1 MKAPKTAAK
10 RPKIGDGKVAGRKSA
25 IAAAKKAFKPGHAFN
40 PGDAAK
46 DGFDLG
52 ARLREFRQAA
62 GLSQRELAS
71 RAGVPNGQIAMVE
84 GNKSS
89 PSVASLR
96 KILGGLSL
104 TLGDFFEEGRQ
115 DAGGKVFFGANEFID
130 LTSHIHGA
138 VKGPK
143 DAKRGGGRV
152 ILRQVGDAAAY
163 NLQILHEYYEPGADT
178 GETMLEHKSHEG
190 GVVLSGSIEV
200 TVAGQVRILRAGDGY
215 LFDSR
220 QLHRFRNTG
229 TEPCIIVSACTPPY
243 L

>member
-1 MKAPKTAAK
+1 MKAPKAAAK
-10 RPKIGDGKVAGRKSA
+10 RPKIEAAAKRPKISEGKAGGRKSA
-25 IAAAKKAFKPGHAFN
+25 VSLAGDAFN
-40 PGDAAK
+40 
-46 DGFDLG
+46 LG
-52 ARLREFRQAA
+52 ARLREFRLAA
-62 GLSQRELAS
+62 GLSQRELAN

-115 DAGGKVFFGANEFID
+115 EAGGKVFFGANEFID

-138 VKGPK
+138 VKRPQ
-143 DAKRGGGRV
+143 DTRRNAKPAQGRV

-200 TVAGQVRILRAGDGY
+200 TVAGQVKILKSGDGY

-220 QLHRFRNTG
+220 QLHRFRNIG